1 MSILTSVTNVF
12 KPINIPEICK
22 TEPKCDE
29 PEYKKPENDCKTAKP
44 DECSD
49 GREYKSNTDYKDH
62 DYTKPDWKD
71 AKNEN
76 CEPHNKWNTDYK
88 DHDYTKSD
96 WKDARNEECETN
108 KEHADSRYDGGKY
121 DGGKYDGGKYDGGW
135 KDAKNDNCEPQK
147 DYCEPKDNCEPQK
160 DYCEPQK
167 NYCDPKPADCGEVL
181 AKYDFSHGDLGS
193 YGPDHSGD
201 MQGALASMSSGH
213 ALDYAIDQMGP
224 ADHFDVGHFDAP
236 ADTLHDVHHVA

>member
-71 AKNEN
+71 A
-76 CEPHNKWNTDYK
+76 
-88 DHDYTKSD
+88 
-96 WKDARNEECETN
+96 RNEDCETN
-108 KEHADSRYDGGKY
+108 REHADSRYDSGKY

-135 KDAKNDNCEPQK
+135 KDAKYDNCEQ
-147 DYCEPKDNCEPQK
+147 
-160 DYCEPQK
+160 
-167 NYCDPKPADCGEVL
+167 
-181 AKYDFSHGDLGS
+181 H
-193 YGPDHSGD
+193 
-201 MQGALASMSSGH
+201 
-213 ALDYAIDQMGP
+213 
-224 ADHFDVGHFDAP
+224 
-236 ADTLHDVHHVA
+236 

>member
-62 DYTKPDWKD
+62 DYTKSDWKD
-71 AKNEN
+71 AKNED
-76 CEPHNKWNTDYK
+76 CEPHNKWNADYK
-88 DHDYTKSD
+88 DHDYSKPD
-96 WKDARNEECETN
+96 WKDARNEDCDTN
-108 KEHADSRYDGGKY
+108 KEHTNSRYDGGKY
-121 DGGKYDGGKYDGGW
+121 DSGKYDTGKYDGGKYDGGW
-135 KDAKNDNCEPQK
+135 KDAKYDNCEQHKDDCKPQ
-147 DYCEPKDNCEPQK
+147 
-160 DYCEPQK
+160 
-167 NYCDPKPADCGEVL
+167 NYCDPKPEECGKETDDHGEKL
-181 AKYDFSHGDLGS
+181 AKFDFSNGDFGS
-193 YGPDHSGD
+193 HPDHSGD

-224 ADHFDVGHFDAP
+224 ADHFDVGHFDVP
-236 ADTLHDVHHVA
+236 ADALHDVHHVA